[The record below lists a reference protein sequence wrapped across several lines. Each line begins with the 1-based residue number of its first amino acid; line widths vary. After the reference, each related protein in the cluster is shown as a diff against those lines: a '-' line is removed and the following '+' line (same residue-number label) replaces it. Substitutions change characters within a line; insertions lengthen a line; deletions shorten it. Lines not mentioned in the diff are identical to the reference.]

1 VYKPLLVAGCGGYHS
16 WLPCGNSTTKRIGN
30 ATAHTRGRQPVQKLL
45 IIVNNHDFSKASKKA
60 GFINLSL

>member
-1 VYKPLLVAGCGGYHS
+1 LPGRGVANVGSFGYLS
-16 WLPCGNSTTKRIGN
+16 GNPTTNRTEA
-30 ATAHTRGRQPVQKLL
+30 ATAHTGGRQPVQKLL